1 MYASTTHCTP
11 AVPVRRPAV
20 IDGTATFTTVT
31 SSSTRNMPAHITTST
46 SPARRRGADEPDAAA
61 TGTEDDFGVSLALLG
76 LRSTGLG
83 CRPVTSMPVEVSPRH
98 TGVMATVIASGGD
111 VDIAA
116 VAALFADRTRARM
129 LVALSDGRALPASV
143 LATEAGV
150 SPQAASAQLS
160 RLQAAG
166 LLAVEQSG
174 RHRYYRL
181 ATGQVSAILEALA
194 QLAPAQP
201 VRSLRQSTR
210 AAALRSARACYDH
223 LAGKLGVE
231 LTQAL
236 IDHRALTPTDG
247 IPDAR
252 RRSGDRL
259 SSQLADHPWVLGPSA
274 GEVFGGLGVVP
285 GPARRRPPVTSAAAA
300 VLPGLERA
308 APPPGGP
315 ARGRRP
321 GRAARRPLGH
331 PRPGSALRPAHPAR
345 AAGTQ
350 RPPRA

>member
-1 MYASTTHCTP
+1 
-11 AVPVRRPAV
+11 
-20 IDGTATFTTVT
+20 
-31 SSSTRNMPAHITTST
+31 
-46 SPARRRGADEPDAAA
+46 
-61 TGTEDDFGVSLALLG
+61 
-76 LRSTGLG
+76 
-83 CRPVTSMPVEVSPRH
+83 MPVEVSPRH

-116 VAALFADRTRARM
+116 VAALFADRTRARV

-236 IDHRALTPTDG
+236 IDQRALAPTDG
-247 IPDAR
+247 IPDTR

-259 SSQLADHPWVLGPSA
+259 SSQLTDHPWVLGPSA
-274 GEVFGGLGVVP
+274 REVFGGLGVSP
-285 GPARRRPPVTSAAAA
+285 DRLAAA
-300 VLPGLERA
+300 
-308 APPPGGP
+308 
-315 ARGRRP
+315 RP
-321 GRAARRPLGH
+321 SRRPLLRFCLDWSEQRHHLAGQLGADVLAALLDAGWVT
-331 PRPGSALRPAHPAR
+331 RARGQRAIQLTPGGRQALSARLGLDVQA
-345 AAGTQ
+345 
-350 RPPRA
+350 

>member
-1 MYASTTHCTP
+1 MS
-11 AVPVRRPAV
+11 R
-20 IDGTATFTTVT
+20 
-31 SSSTRNMPAHITTST
+31 
-46 SPARRRGADEPDAAA
+46 
-61 TGTEDDFGVSLALLG
+61 
-76 LRSTGLG
+76 
-83 CRPVTSMPVEVSPRH
+83 RH
-98 TGVMATVIASGGD
+98 TGVMATVIAPGGD

-116 VAALFADRTRARM
+116 VAALFADRTRARV

-247 IPDAR
+247 IPDTR
-252 RRSGDRL
+252 RRPGDRI
-259 SSQLADHPWVLGPSA
+259 SSQLTEHPWVLGRPRPRSSPGSA
-274 GEVFGGLGVVP
+274 SRRTGSP
-285 GPARRRPPVTSAAAA
+285 PPARHVGRCCGSASTGASSATTWPASSGPTSWPRCSTPAGSAARK
-300 VLPGLERA
+300 VS
-308 APPPGGP
+308 APSGS
-315 ARGRRP
+315 
-321 GRAARRPLGH
+321 
-331 PRPGSALRPAHPAR
+331 PRPGGRRSAPASDLTSRSRPCSTPIAEDQNPAFER
-345 AAGTQ
+345 TAVPPAPRHVPPATGATEPVGYAIDRSEVRSPTPSTRPIGVAGVAD
-350 RPPRA
+350 RLGFLSLA